1 MPRQI
6 PDDRDETIFRAAR
19 EVFAAQGF
27 AAARMDD
34 IAKAAGLSK
43 ATLYLHFASKE
54 ELFFALTQEL
64 IDRMLPVVIPSDIG
78 DVPAPA
84 LIRQII
90 GTAMQQ
96 VTRPD
101 VALVPRLV
109 IGEGNRFPDLV
120 AYYQEHAVSRIHHAL
135 QTIIEHGV
143 ARGEFRAVDARNSA
157 RSIMGGI
164 IVTAIWKT
172 VLEPAGA
179 DSVDVEAMADAHV
192 AMVLGGL
199 QVEAGAGS

>member
-1 MPRQI
+1 MPRQV
-6 PDDRDETIFRAAR
+6 PDDRNETIFRAAR
-19 EVFAAQGF
+19 EIFAAQGF

-34 IAKAAGLSK
+34 IARAAGLSK

-64 IDRMLPVVIPSDIG
+64 IDRTLPVVIPSEIEG
-78 DVPAPA
+78 VPATA

-90 GTAMQQ
+90 MIAMQH
-96 VTRPD
+96 VTRDD

-120 AYYQEHAVSRIHHAL
+120 AYYQEHAVSRIHQAL
-135 QTIIEHGV
+135 QKVIEHGV
-143 ARGEFRAVDARNSA
+143 ASGEFRAVDAGNSA

-179 DSVDVEAMADAHV
+179 EAVDVQAMAAAH
-192 AMVLGGL
+192 ADMVLGGL
-199 QVEAGAGS
+199 QTDRGAVS